1 MKKIFTLIFAFVAC
15 TFLAKAQITDNFE
28 SYTAFTVDPAGIW
41 TYYDGDGAET
51 HHYSSVTVSNLP
63 YTGSC
68 IVMNPSMTDPDITT
82 TQGAHSGSQ
91 YLAIFN
97 ANPEN
102 LATGATTNDWVISP
116 QMAFTNGGT
125 LTLWAR
131 ELTEQYGAET
141 MRILYSTTDNSPSS
155 FILIQEESVS
165 TTTWTQYSYA
175 IPAGAKYVAI
185 NCTSDDIFAL
195 FIDDI
200 DLQIITS
207 DPTIVAIPNTID
219 FGTVMLPGTETATV
233 TVTGYNLTGN
243 INANT
248 SAPFSISAD
257 GTNFSTNISLPS
269 TGGTL
274 YVKYTPT
281 TENTVN
287 GTLTLFSGT
296 SIATVSL
303 TGSALDCG
311 SARQLPYSCTFAA
324 NDPDLNCWESIDQ
337 DGDAYA
343 DDLADHHGEFAF
355 NGTFS
360 SDNDGIAQYVYNTN
374 QAADDWLIS
383 PLIALGYHSRASFD
397 YLVAS
402 ASYPEIFSVYII
414 PEGATYTSSIQV
426 LASQTV
432 TNTEWVTQNIDLSA
446 YDYQTIR
453 LAFRVNSAA
462 DMWYIAFD
470 NLLVEG
476 DVPPTLVSNVD
487 MIDFGRVRIGDYHD
501 EIAVLTSTHM
511 NEPLNIVTDAPF
523 TLSIDGI
530 NFFNP
535 LTIPAN
541 PAINVDD
548 TLYIRFTPETAGS
561 YFGTTTATPQYSPLS
576 VSFAMKG
583 TGFVCDT
590 ITNFTFTE
598 SFDNVS
604 STRECW
610 DINDANNDESTFDFV
625 GDVAQYAGNA
635 THVADDWLLSPE
647 VALTGNQLLTF
658 EYRTPSTQA
667 PGKFTVAAVSSDTTL
682 TLTEII
688 EATSDIYTSQSIDL
702 RSLDGIWRLAIHCVS
717 DSGAA
722 SLEIENFT
730 IREMDA
736 PFLEANPNTMTFATR
751 LEEAPVA
758 QTATVTGWALT
769 ENITISTTA
778 PFEISTDGNSYS
790 TDATITVE
798 GLETNATLHV
808 RYSPTTE
815 GTHSGTVILTSG
827 VYTDTIVLNGTVVVD
842 NPTLEAT
849 PNTMTFTGT
858 VGEATAAQTT
868 TITGSNLT
876 EDVNVRVAE
885 PFEISTDGS
894 SFGSEATL
902 TVTGTDLNTTLY
914 VRYNPVTEGSHSG
927 TAILNSGNANCTI
940 TLNGTAETVGIMEM
954 CCNTVSIYPN
964 PATTI
969 LNVVA
974 EGYDNLQI
982 VNIFGQIVHEATV
995 SERMQIDVSEL
1006 SNGVYFVR
1014 LNGTNGT
1021 TTQKFIK
1028 K

>member
-1 MKKIFTLIFAFVAC
+1 MKRIFTFFFALLVC
-15 TFLAKAQITDNFE
+15 TFFANAQTITENFE
-28 SYTAFTVDPAGIW
+28 SYDAFTVDPVGTW
-41 TYYDGDGAET
+41 TYYDGDGGT
-51 HHYSSVTVSNLP
+51 TYSYQSTSFTVPNLP
-63 YTGSC
+63 YVGSC
-68 IVMNPSMTDPDITT
+68 IVMNPAQVSSNLVS
-82 TQGAHSGSQ
+82 TQGAYSGNQ
-91 YLAIFN
+91 FLAIYN
-97 ANPEN
+97 SVPS
-102 LATGATTNDWVISP
+102 TITSGTTTNDWVISP
-116 QMAFTNGGT
+116 QLPFTQGGNIT
-125 LTLWAR
+125 FYAR
-131 ELTEQYGAET
+131 ELTDQYNSET
-141 MRILYSTTDNSPSS
+141 TDGGEVMRILYSTTDNSPSS
-155 FILIQEESVS
+155 FTQIQRTVVS
-165 TTTWTQYSYA
+165 TTTWTQYSYS

-185 NCTSDDIFAL
+185 NCQSNNVFAL

-200 DLQIITS
+200 TITCNNT
-207 DPTIVAIPNTID
+207 DPTIISTPSTVD
-219 FGTVMLPGTETATV
+219 FGEINLPGTANRTV
-233 TVTGYNLTGN
+233 SVAGYNLTNN
-243 INANT
+243 ITAT
-248 SAPFSISAD
+248 VSGPFEVSAD
-257 GTNFSTNISLPS
+257 GTNFSSSITIIS

-274 YVKYTPT
+274 YLRYAPSAQGSHTG
-281 TENTVN
+281 NL
-287 GTLTLFSGT
+287 TLTSGT
-296 SIATVSL
+296 ATTTVPLMGLSVDCSIAHNMTYTCEFN
-303 TGSALDCG
+303 TGSAE
-311 SARQLPYSCTFAA
+311 
-324 NDPDLNCWESIDQ
+324 LNCWQIV
-337 DGDAYA
+337 DA
-343 DDLADHHGEFAF
+343 
-355 NGTFS
+355 N
-360 SDNDGIAQYVYNTN
+360 NDGFTYYFVGDMAIYSYNTDATT
-374 QAADDWLIS
+374 AANDWLIS
-383 PLIALGYHSRASFD
+383 PEIALGNNARVSFN
-397 YLVAS
+397 YKVGTETSGGSAIPETFGVYVIPQGGSYTTAS
-402 ASYPEIFSVYII
+402 A
-414 PEGATYTSSIQV
+414 V
-426 LASQTV
+426 LAPTTV
-432 TNTEWVTQNIDLSA
+432 SETTWTTQNIDLSA
-446 YDYQTIR
+446 YNYQTVRI
-453 LAFRVNSAA
+453 AIHISSPA
-462 DMWYIAFD
+462 DMWRLFLD
-470 NLLVEG
+470 HFVVDS